1 MGLPVAGQLGVLAIV
16 TIATLVTYRWL
27 LGRHTAP
34 SSKSV
39 HLARKAPK
47 GGRTFRARGVPL
59 DWDDVRLQ
67 SFLAESE
74 GSAGA
79 TIKSLAHEIH
89 DHSRTATVTFQNV
102 PSQLEAPRTGRTWSI
117 LLPKPSENQ
126 SARNQYLALDDG
138 FLGITTLYTP
148 PLEDHQVDI
157 IAVSGLGGHAFG
169 SFKERN
175 GGHMWLRDSLPY
187 DITREDTDDP
197 IARVMIY
204 GYESSVAQS
213 KSMQNLE
220 DLATSFHNSLLAL
233 ASSPTTRPIILVAH
247 SLGGLIVKQTLI
259 SLSKS
264 KNEDDAKLV
273 QAVYG
278 IVFFG
283 VPHDGMDISSL
294 IPMVG
299 DGPNRFLI
307 ESIGRINSQI
317 LNIQQ
322 REFHRVL
329 GGEGDSE
336 IFCFYETVESPTAQ
350 EDEHGSW
357 AMTGPTAVLV
367 TKSSATHCRSWE
379 DGPEHICGV
388 ARTHSDMVK
397 FGPQDHEYDNARERL
412 KGLARRAL
420 TARHRIQASD
430 AKFLVPYEQ
439 NQDFVER
446 SEILKDLKLQLG
458 FGPRKGAIKGAV
470 KPRSRVS
477 LHGLGGVGKTQIALA
492 YVYWLRQTCPD
503 VSVFWVYASNAER
516 FHQAYSSIAQECD
529 IPGYD
534 DPEVNVLSLVKTW
547 LETKYRSRWLI
558 VIDNADDMEL
568 FFPPHQG
575 GGSTHPS
582 HSATKAEGNLGRYI
596 PECAHGSILIT
607 TRNKQAGLRLARGKR
622 PIEVS
627 RMTDSEADQL
637 VRAILEE
644 DKVTAEE
651 TALLAA
657 RLEHLPLALAQAA
670 AFIQENTILI
680 GKYIQLL
687 DESDSAL
694 VDRLSEPFEAAGRDS
709 DTPHALTATWIISFE
724 QIERQHAFSSE
735 VLSLISLFDRQAIP
749 EDFVADYWHR
759 RRPKESEATEAS
771 EEADITKVLGTL
783 KAFSFISEG
792 KDQTVDMHRLVQ
804 LVTRK
809 WLVTKGTMA
818 EFAQHALKI
827 VSDAYP
833 YGEFENREVCLK
845 YLPHADAVLEAKGT
859 DFEDE
864 KIARATLLHCVG
876 GYFFYQGR
884 WGDAEKYQTRSVKLR
899 EGIFGEEDPSTLTS
913 MGNLASTYKNQGR
926 WKEAEE
932 LEVRVME
939 MRKRVLGEEHPD
951 TLTSMG
957 NLALTYGNQGRW
969 KEAEELDVRV
979 MEMRK
984 RVLGEEHPDTLT
996 SMANLASTYGNQG
1009 RWKEAEELQTQELE
1023 ICSRVIGE
1031 EHPDTLTS
1039 MANLASIYWDQG
1051 RWKEAEELEVR
1062 VMEMRKRV
1070 LGEEHPDTLTSM
1082 GNLASTYRDQGGSEA
1097 ALALM
1102 RKCVSLRERVL
1113 GPDHPDTVSS
1123 LTTLARWQ
1131 E

>member
-47 GGRTFRARGVPL
+47 GGRTFRVRGVPL

-89 DHSRTATVTFQNV
+89 GHSRTATVTFQNV
-102 PSQLEAPRTGRTWSI
+102 PSQLEAPRTGQTWSI

-187 DITREDTDDP
+187 DITRGDTDDP

-220 DLATSFHNSLLAL
+220 DLATSFHHSLLAL

-317 LNIQQ
+317 LSIQQ
-322 REFHRVL
+322 REFHTVL

-350 EDEHGSW
+350 EDEHGNW

-379 DGPEHICGV
+379 DSPEHICGV

-397 FGPQDHEYDNARERL
+397 FGSQDHEYDNARERL

-446 SEILKDLKLQLG
+446 SEILKVLKLQLG
-458 FGPRKGAIKGAV
+458 FGPRKGANKGAD

-477 LHGLGGVGKTQIALA
+477 LHGLGGVG
-492 YVYWLRQTCPD
+492 Y
-503 VSVFWVYASNAER
+503 
-516 FHQAYSSIAQECD
+516 
-529 IPGYD
+529 
-534 DPEVNVLSLVKTW
+534 LS
-547 LETKYRSRWLI
+547 
-558 VIDNADDMEL
+558 
-568 FFPPHQG
+568 PPII
-575 GGSTHPS
+575 
-582 HSATKAEGNLGRYI
+582 KA
-596 PECAHGSILIT
+596 
-607 TRNKQAGLRLARGKR
+607 
-622 PIEVS
+622 
-627 RMTDSEADQL
+627 
-637 VRAILEE
+637 
-644 DKVTAEE
+644 
-651 TALLAA
+651 
-657 RLEHLPLALAQAA
+657 
-670 AFIQENTILI
+670 
-680 GKYIQLL
+680 
-687 DESDSAL
+687 
-694 VDRLSEPFEAAGRDS
+694 
-709 DTPHALTATWIISFE
+709 
-724 QIERQHAFSSE
+724 
-735 VLSLISLFDRQAIP
+735 
-749 EDFVADYWHR
+749 
-759 RRPKESEATEAS
+759 
-771 EEADITKVLGTL
+771 
-783 KAFSFISEG
+783 
-792 KDQTVDMHRLVQ
+792 
-804 LVTRK
+804 
-809 WLVTKGTMA
+809 
-818 EFAQHALKI
+818 
-827 VSDAYP
+827 
-833 YGEFENREVCLK
+833 
-845 YLPHADAVLEAKGT
+845 AV
-859 DFEDE
+859 
-864 KIARATLLHCVG
+864 
-876 GYFFYQGR
+876 
-884 WGDAEKYQTRSVKLR
+884 
-899 EGIFGEEDPSTLTS
+899 
-913 MGNLASTYKNQGR
+913 
-926 WKEAEE
+926 
-932 LEVRVME
+932 
-939 MRKRVLGEEHPD
+939 
-951 TLTSMG
+951 
-957 NLALTYGNQGRW
+957 
-969 KEAEELDVRV
+969 
-979 MEMRK
+979 
-984 RVLGEEHPDTLT
+984 
-996 SMANLASTYGNQG
+996 
-1009 RWKEAEELQTQELE
+1009 
-1023 ICSRVIGE
+1023 
-1031 EHPDTLTS
+1031 
-1039 MANLASIYWDQG
+1039 
-1051 RWKEAEELEVR
+1051 
-1062 VMEMRKRV
+1062 
-1070 LGEEHPDTLTSM
+1070 
-1082 GNLASTYRDQGGSEA
+1082 
-1097 ALALM
+1097 
-1102 RKCVSLRERVL
+1102 
-1113 GPDHPDTVSS
+1113 
-1123 LTTLARWQ
+1123 
-1131 E
+1131 